1 MITFYVKSFSQ
12 KCTILANSAC
22 NAASSCLGSLE
33 KMNAQLATYPHKP
46 GAEAEQDMTALM
58 GLSNFLEEHIEVQ
71 HDASHS
77 TVGGPGSRR
86 CTRAPCPLCRRRRG
100 GRSRTW

>member
-58 GLSNFLEEHIEVQ
+58 GLSNFLEEHIEVHMMPATQ
-71 HDASHS
+71 
-77 TVGGPGSRR
+77 P
-86 CTRAPCPLCRRRRG
+86 
-100 GRSRTW
+100 

>member
-1 MITFYVKSFSQ
+1 MFAALAEPDPLLLSMITFYVKSFSQ

-22 NAASSCLGSLE
+22 ISASSCLGSLE

-58 GLSNFLEEHIEVQ
+58 GLSNFLEEHIEVRMMPVTQ
-71 HDASHS
+71 
-77 TVGGPGSRR
+77 P
-86 CTRAPCPLCRRRRG
+86 
-100 GRSRTW
+100 